1 MAFPRYDG
9 MRDNRGVISPAPPA
23 IAAAALLRDG
33 RLVAFPTETVYGLG
47 ADAQNPAAVQRIFS
61 VKGRPAD
68 HPLIVHLS
76 HSAQSAD
83 WARQIPPLAQELA
96 RAFWPGPLTLILRRQ
111 GHVSDVV
118 TGGLDTIGL
127 RIPAHSLALEMLDRF
142 GGGVAAPS
150 ANRYGQVSPTTAQHV
165 RDDLNGDVDFVL
177 DGGPCNIG
185 IESTIVDL
193 SGLEADGSCEPR
205 RAPAILRPGA
215 VTAEDLKA
223 ASGISFAWR
232 GAGSPRAPGMHA
244 AHYAPRCRVL
254 LAEDGL
260 ELQGLARHWTERG
273 AAVGLLDF
281 GLLDSLTSAVLP
293 DSLQR
298 LRLEPAPGAIAAHLY
313 QRLRDA
319 DSAGIE
325 VLLCLL
331 PEERGLGV
339 AIADR
344 LRRAAGQGGATSEGT

>member
-1 MAFPRYDG
+1 
-9 MRDNRGVISPAPPA
+9 MRDNSRVISPAPPA
-23 IAAAALLRDG
+23 VAAAALLRDG

-47 ADAQNPAAVQRIFS
+47 ADADNAAAVRKIFA
-61 VKGRPAD
+61 VKGRPPD
-68 HPLIVHLS
+68 HPLIVHL
-76 HSAQSAD
+76 AQSQQIAA
-83 WARQIPPLAQELA
+83 WGREIPPLAFELA
-96 RAFWPGPLTLILRRQ
+96 RSFWPGPLTLILRRQ

-127 RIPAHSLALEMLDRF
+127 RVPAHNLALEMLERF

-165 RDDLNGDVDFVL
+165 RDELGAGVDFVL
-177 DGGPCNIG
+177 DGGPCNVG

-193 SGLEADGSCEPR
+193 SGIEADGSYEPR

-232 GAGSPRAPGMHA
+232 SASSPRAPGMHA

-254 LAEDGL
+254 IATDSAELLAY
-260 ELQGLARHWTERG
+260 ARLWVNKE
-273 AAVGLLDF
+273 AVVGLLDF
-281 GLLDSLTSAVLP
+281 GNIDSLTGALLP
-293 DSLQR
+293 ELVQR
-298 LRLEPAPGAIAAHLY
+298 IRLEPAPGAIAAHLY

-319 DSAGIE
+319 DNSGIE
-325 VLLCLL
+325 VLLCML

-344 LRRAAGQGGATSEGT
+344 LRRAAGQGSAGSDAT